1 VQCSQRKEFGTAT
14 AVQHLTGTCAAAAA
28 VGGGGF
34 LVRWL
39 LHGPVQRA
47 SRLLHDKLGIVS
59 GCSAVATSENG
70 SST

>member
-1 VQCSQRKEFGTAT
+1 ML
-14 AVQHLTGTCAAAAA
+14 HLLVALLTCAAAAA
-28 VGGGGF
+28 AAGGGGF

-59 GCSAVATSENG
+59 GAAASLTFM
-70 SST
+70 